1 MPGGRLTQQE
11 RRQIA
16 QGLADNLSYAEIAR
30 RLERPTSTVTREVT
44 RNGGPAG
51 YRADVAHRATEHRAH
66 RRKQSA
72 PRTAHTPPQPHG
84 RDAGEVRA
92 YEEVFATVMITSGM
106 PTMMSRVVAALV
118 LTDSGSLTAAE
129 LAQHLQVSPAAVSK
143 AIAYL
148 ESQGFVRR
156 ERGEG
161 RRERYVVDDD
171 VYYQSMMASA
181 RATAQVVATARQG
194 VPVLRPGTPAATR
207 LENIARFLDFVSE
220 STARA
225 AEQARD
231 ILHAKPSPAPAAD
244 SAAAGAAPPA
254 QK

>member
-1 MPGGRLTQQE
+1 
-11 RRQIA
+11 
-16 QGLADNLSYAEIAR
+16 
-30 RLERPTSTVTREVT
+30 
-44 RNGGPAG
+44 
-51 YRADVAHRATEHRAH
+51 
-66 RRKQSA
+66 
-72 PRTAHTPPQPHG
+72 
-84 RDAGEVRA
+84 
-92 YEEVFATVMITSGM
+92 
-106 PTMMSRVVAALV
+106 MMSRVVAALV

-225 AEQARD
+225 AELARD
-231 ILHAKPSPAPAAD
+231 ILHAKPAPAPD
-244 SAAAGAAPPA
+244 STTGGAAPPA